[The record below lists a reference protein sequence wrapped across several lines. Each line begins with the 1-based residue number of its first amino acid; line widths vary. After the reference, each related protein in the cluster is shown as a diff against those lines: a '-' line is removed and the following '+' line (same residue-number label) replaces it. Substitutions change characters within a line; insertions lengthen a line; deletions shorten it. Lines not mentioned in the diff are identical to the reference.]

1 MKFHPLKLPRYMP
14 TAIVAS
20 AILYLTLA
28 PDPVPGTDLMLF
40 QGTDKAV
47 HAIMMLGLMLT
58 ASFDYART
66 SYQAVSRVPL
76 INYAIIAGMTILFG
90 AAIEVVQEI
99 SGLGRSAEIADL
111 IADAIGALIGL
122 LLAPSVTTSVIR
134 FLRQY

>member
-1 MKFHPLKLPRYMP
+1 MP

-28 PDPVPGTDLMLF
+28 PDPVPGTNLMLF
-40 QGTDKAV
+40 QGTDKVV
-47 HAIMMLGLMLT
+47 HAIMMLT

-66 SYQAVSRVPL
+66 SDQAVSRVPL
-76 INYAIIAGMTILFG
+76 INYAIIGGMTILFG

-111 IADAIGALIGL
+111 IADAIGAFIGL
-122 LLAPSVTTSVIR
+122 LLAPSVTTNVIR
-134 FLRQY
+134 FLRRY